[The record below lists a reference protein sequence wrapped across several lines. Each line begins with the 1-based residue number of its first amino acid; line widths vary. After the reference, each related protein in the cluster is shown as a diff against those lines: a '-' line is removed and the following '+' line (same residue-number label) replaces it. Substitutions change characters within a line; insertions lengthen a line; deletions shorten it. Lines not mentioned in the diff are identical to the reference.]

1 MEEIKYEKY
10 VSCKWLE
17 SGVCFDNGVYGSN
30 VKLCCYM
37 SAPGGGNTMIF
48 EDYHGT
54 EIDWKEFFRIKEE
67 YRNIQKSGST
77 VKGCEG
83 CVFLE
88 EKEWLQENYID
99 HIIFDHFTKCN
110 CACKYCY
117 TEEDKKK
124 YNSLKTYNIFPI
136 IKDMFDKKIIR
147 TGGAIGFGGG
157 EPTILPEFDK
167 LVDLF
172 LKNGFSNMRVPSSG
186 IKYSKIIEKGIS
198 TGQLSVVIS
207 IDSSDKE
214 TYKKIK
220 QVNAYNTVCNNLKKY
235 AKAKRNTHYGV
246 ISKYII
252 IPEINDTQAQIDK
265 WLEFNKENNIEV
277 IVIDIENSWLNK
289 YRNTAVDE
297 RIVELLKY
305 TVKRAKEM
313 EFYILEIC
321 DRARYL
327 LETDNDVIKIS
338 AG

>member
-1 MEEIKYEKY
+1 MGEVKRERYI
-10 VSCKWLE
+10 SCKWLE

-37 SAPGGGNTMIF
+37 SAPGGGNSMIF
-48 EDYHGT
+48 ENYKGSK
-54 EIDWKEFFRIKEE
+54 IDWDKFFKIKNE
-67 YRNIQKSGST
+67 YRNVQKSGNT
-77 VKGCEG
+77 VPGCVG

-99 HIIFDHFTKCN
+99 SIIFDHFTKCN
-110 CACKYCY
+110 CACTYCY
-117 TEEDKKK
+117 TEEDKKG
-124 YNSLKTYNIFPI
+124 YNKLKTYDIYPI

-167 LVDLF
+167 LIDLF

-186 IKYSKIIEKGIS
+186 IKYSKMIEKGIS

-207 IDSSDKE
+207 IDSSSRE
-214 TYKKIK
+214 MYKKIK
-220 QVNAYNTVCNNLKKY
+220 QVDFYDTVCKNLKKY
-235 AKAKRNTHYGV
+235 SKAQKKSFNV

-252 IPEINDTQAQIDK
+252 IPEVNDTKVEIDN
-265 WLEFNKENNIEV
+265 WLKFNKENNIGI
-277 IVIDIENSWLNK
+277 IVIDIENSWLTK
-289 YRNTAVDE
+289 YRNDKPDE

-305 TVKRAKEM
+305 VVQKSKDM
-313 EFYILEIC
+313 NFYRLEIC

-327 LETDNDVIKIS
+327 VGD
-338 AG
+338 